1 MPELSGTVLQ
11 DLHGHPRDARIT
23 FKEEGHTYTID
34 GESGH
39 YTSVTTL
46 IHKFFPHFDADG
58 VIAKITQSKRS
69 MYYNMDPQDIKDQ
82 WAKATQLGSDLHLQI
97 EVFFDEYAGL
107 GEIVPEIVAP
117 SVEFGFFLDY
127 FRDHCLGKM
136 RPYRSEWYVFDE
148 DEDVRVCGSIDM
160 LFSDIADET
169 NRRLFIVDWKRS
181 KEIRTRNVFE
191 KGYGPCSH
199 YDNCNFVTYSLQ
211 LNLYKYILEAKYD
224 KVIVGMM
231 LVILHPTNKTYKLFP
246 VADMQADIHR
256 MLASKDNPKG
266 EGSSAVFRGNASKY
280 LTAVGGE
287 EDVAVAVTV
296 IDQDQDD
303 TTTTYHGNALKY
315 LAMPAMT
322 ATAMTATAATTTTAY
337 HGNAM
342 KYLTTTTVTAKED
355 QGANIE
361 TQGTGDRGIFGHN
374 QRLQGNAKKYLI

>member
-11 DLHGHPRDARIT
+11 ELHGHPRDARIT

-69 MYYNMDPQDIKDQ
+69 AYYGMDPQDIKDQ
-82 WAKATQLGSDLHLQI
+82 WARATQDGSDLHEQI
-97 EVFFDEYAGL
+97 ELFFDEYAGL
-107 GEIVPEIVAP
+107 GEVVPEMVAP

-199 YDNCNFVTYSLQ
+199 YDSCNHIQYSLQ

-266 EGSSAVFRGNASKY
+266 EVFRGNASKY
-280 LTAVGGE
+280 LSSGVETVTAV
-287 EDVAVAVTV
+287 DKMDLDQA
-296 IDQDQDD
+296 IDQGAELGGLRIQ
-303 TTTTYHGNALKY
+303 
-315 LAMPAMT
+315 
-322 ATAMTATAATTTTAY
+322 
-337 HGNAM
+337 GNAM
-342 KYLTTTTVTAKED
+342 KYLMTMTKTTTDQGTDRGGFRMQGIVTKTTISDVTASADVGK
-355 QGANIE
+355 NV
-361 TQGTGDRGIFGHN
+361 
-374 QRLQGNAKKYLI
+374 QGNAKKYLI

>member
-11 DLHGHPRDARIT
+11 ELHGHPRDARIT

-69 MYYNMDPQDIKDQ
+69 AYYGMDPQDIKDQ
-82 WAKATQLGSDLHLQI
+82 WARATQDGSDLHEQI
-97 EVFFDEYAGL
+97 ELFFDQYAGL
-107 GEIVPEIVAP
+107 GEVVPEMVAP

-199 YDNCNFVTYSLQ
+199 YDSCNHVQYSLQ

-280 LTAVGGE
+280 LSIVSGE
-287 EDVAVAVTV
+287 GVSVVSAMDHGITTT
-296 IDQDQDD
+296 
-303 TTTTYHGNALKY
+303 TTTTYQEKEN
-315 LAMPAMT
+315 
-322 ATAMTATAATTTTAY
+322 TTDRGGLRMMQ
-337 HGNAM
+337 GNAM
-342 KYLTTTTVTAKED
+342 KYLTSLATTTLTKKTTTD
-355 QGANIE
+355 QG
-361 TQGTGDRGIFGHN
+361 TDRGMRGN
-374 QRLQGNAKKYLI
+374 ANKYGTADVGQTMQGNAKKYLL